1 MVSHFNCIIIAVL
14 HTALTATSNSQLLV
28 IMEETK
34 KINATEENQINTYNY
49 VIQTASLMGLDLKDE
64 YRNGVVSNFQ
74 KVEAIAKLV
83 NEFPLP
89 EEVEIV
95 TKFEP

>member
-1 MVSHFNCIIIAVL
+1 MP
-14 HTALTATSNSQLLV
+14 NSQSLV

-34 KINATEENQINTYNY
+34 KINETEQDKLNTYNY
-49 VIQTASLMGLDLKDE
+49 VIQTASLMDLDLKDE
-64 YRNGVVSNFQ
+64 YRNGVVTNFQ

-89 EEVEIV
+89 EDVQVV